1 MVSINYDKKSTLHD
15 IVPSQTAKN
24 IKLVDMFP
32 IISSYSKRAGQ
43 WLKLLLQPSCNP
55 QVLRYKILHK
65 SFKFQILGSSRFSVN
80 TIKRSQSITMVH
92 INTEARTGH
101 PIVKEVLKLLKSALH
116 VPEIVANPFTL
127 NLCLSLT
134 SLKHYRQPLVES
146 LKGQK
151 N

>member
-1 MVSINYDKKSTLHD
+1 M
-15 IVPSQTAKN
+15 PR
-24 IKLVDMFP
+24 
-32 IISSYSKRAGQ
+32 SK
-43 WLKLLLQPSCNP
+43 W
-55 QVLRYKILHK
+55 YKIQA
-65 SFKFQILGSSRFSVN
+65 FKGVFFQILGSSRFSVN

-146 LKGQK
+146 LKGEK
-151 N
+151 KLFL